1 MKPQDNF
8 SLAWVTGGMN
18 GLSYME
24 SSVVFVYIGCTEH
37 RPPVHCN
44 ATPLEVPGLG
54 PWEMSHATSNDH
66 TLTSTF
72 SVSGNVHAPPI
83 TRQTPRPQ
91 HASGRERAGLPCNQH
106 HTPRM

>member
-37 RPPVHCN
+37 HPLVHCN
-44 ATPLEVPGLG
+44 ATPLEVPVGSLG
-54 PWEMSHATSNDH
+54 DVPHHKQRTCS
-66 TLTSTF
+66 
-72 SVSGNVHAPPI
+72 
-83 TRQTPRPQ
+83 PQ
-91 HASGRERAGLPCNQH
+91 YIQCVR
-106 HTPRM
+106 